1 MFPSYD
7 QYTSLDFMLILSVLI
22 SKFTTVPVRYLVHMS
37 QKKNVRK
44 VQGSTKKAYTS
55 QVLTVWDFAQKVV
68 MYIGIIPLV

>member
-37 QKKNVRK
+37 KKN
-44 VQGSTKKAYTS
+44 T
-55 QVLTVWDFAQKVV
+55 
-68 MYIGIIPLV
+68 

>member
-22 SKFTTVPVRYLVHMS
+22 SKFTCTLSSTYVTE
-37 QKKNVRK
+37 KKIRK
-44 VQGSTKKAYTS
+44 VQGLTKKAYTS

-68 MYIGIIPLV
+68 TYIGIIPLV